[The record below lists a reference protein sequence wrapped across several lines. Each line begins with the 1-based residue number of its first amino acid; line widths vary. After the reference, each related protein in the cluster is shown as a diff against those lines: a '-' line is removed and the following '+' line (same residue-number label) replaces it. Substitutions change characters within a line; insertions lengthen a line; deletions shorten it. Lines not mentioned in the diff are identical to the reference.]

1 MSTPTIS
8 INIPVDHP
16 KLNQVLA
23 LLGAEPVEPPPALE
37 VLERLLSSELNDG
50 EVAFLV
56 ELASN
61 APRMVNWAR
70 LRTLAGS
77 GARLG
82 NVTSTLFRRW
92 TSRGGTDDNVPWP
105 ESSDGRS
112 MTADIAKLVLSGVG
126 PNC

>member
-23 LLGAEPVEPPPALE
+23 LLGAEPVELPAAPE
-37 VLERLLSSELNDG
+37 VLERLLSSKLNAG
-50 EVAFLV
+50 EIAFLV
-56 ELASN
+56 ELASH
-61 APRMVNWAR
+61 APRVVAWNR
-70 LRTLAGS
+70 LRALAGS

-112 MTADIAKLVLSGVG
+112 MTADIARLVLSAIG
-126 PNC
+126 PDC